1 MKYILKKNANML
13 VLVAIALIIC
23 NILSATHPLI
33 MKNILDVDI
42 TSKETLMKLFLTYFA
57 VHIILLFA
65 KNARNSVINKAMAK
79 ILRDLREKLFCNVLK
94 WDMTTYQKYNSSEIY
109 TRLTSDIENVSSL
122 FLGTIQIV
130 LNDVVYIIT
139 MVIFMFFADIKL
151 AIIGS
156 TAIILNAVVSYIFT
170 HKVAICSKIVLDKRD
185 KENRQFSEMYNKS
198 KLTYLYGLQKKNA
211 ETICRTMDEEL
222 VYRKKWIFVESFIY
236 PLAITIQAVAIYL
249 ILMYVF
255 NIDSMVSL
263 GSIYLL
269 INYIQKCRAPLN
281 EIFTELEEIQSS
293 SMSLKRINILLKEK
307 GREDIEKGEVAEN
320 LKGDIEF
327 ENVCM
332 QYGENKVLHNISFV
346 IKEGNKVTIA
356 GKTGVGKT
364 TIANILM
371 RLYPI
376 KSGKIMIGGKDIQK
390 VRIED
395 VRKNISYISQTPYI
409 LNDTLKNNIILGDET
424 ITEKQIR
431 MVAND
436 IGFEKVLDK
445 FQNGLEERIDKNKLS
460 YGQLQMI
467 AFLRAI
473 LHKANIY
480 IFDEP
485 TSNIDLKTEDRIQKL
500 IDKITNDSTV
510 IIIAHRK
517 STIENS
523 DKIIYLKDGK
533 VDMIVNKDVNLSKG
547 TPLFD
552 KY

>member
-1 MKYILKKNANML
+1 MKYILKKNAKILLL
-13 VLVAIALIIC
+13 VGISIIIV
-23 NILSATHPLI
+23 NILSASHPLV
-33 MKNILDVDI
+33 MKRILDIDI
-42 TSKETLMKLFLTYFA
+42 RSKDALIRLFLTYFII
-57 VHIILLFA
+57 HIILVLA
-65 KNARNSVINKAMAK
+65 KNTRNSIINKVMSK
-79 ILRDLREKLFCNVLK
+79 ILKDLREKLFCHILK
-94 WDMTTYQKYNSSEIY
+94 WDMSTYQKYNSSEIY
-109 TRLTSDIENVSSL
+109 TRLTADIDNVSSL
-122 FLGTIQIV
+122 FLGTMQVV

-156 TAIILNAVVSYIFT
+156 SAILLNAIVSYIFT
-170 HKVAICSKIVLDKRD
+170 HQVANCNKIILDKRD
-185 KENRQFSEMYNKS
+185 KENKQFSEMYNKN
-198 KLTYLYGLQKKNA
+198 KLTFLYGLQKKNKDR
-211 ETICRTMDEEL
+211 ICQTLDEEL
-222 VYRKKWIFVESFIY
+222 IYRKKWIFDESFIY
-236 PLAITIQAVAIYL
+236 PLAVTIQAIAIYL
-249 ILMYVF
+249 ILIYVF
-255 NIDSMVSL
+255 HINITISL
-263 GSIYLL
+263 GSIYLV
-269 INYIQKCRAPLN
+269 INYIQNCRSPLN

-293 SMSLKRINILLKEK
+293 SMSLKRINKLLKEQRK
-307 GREDIEKGEVAEN
+307 EDIETGEIVED

-332 QYGENKVLHNISFV
+332 QYGENKVLHNISFI

-364 TIANILM
+364 TLANILM

-376 KSGKIMIGGKDIQK
+376 QSGKILIGGRNIQEIRIQDI
-390 VRIED
+390 
-395 VRKNISYISQTPYI
+395 RKNISYISQTPYI
-409 LNDTLKNNIILGDET
+409 LNDTLKNNIILGDKT
-424 ITEKQIR
+424 ITDEQIR
-431 MVAND
+431 IVANE

-445 FQNGLEERIDKNKLS
+445 FTDGLEEKIEKNKLS

-485 TSNIDLKTEDRIQKL
+485 TSNIDLKTEYRIQKL
-500 IDKITNDSTV
+500 IDRITEESTV

-533 VDMIVNKDVNLSKG
+533 VDMIVNKEKVFN
-547 TPLFD
+547 
-552 KY
+552 

>member
-1 MKYILKKNANML
+1 MKYILKKNAKILIL
-13 VLVAIALIIC
+13 VGISIIIV
-23 NILSATHPLI
+23 NILSASHPLV
-33 MKNILDVDI
+33 MKGILDIDI
-42 TSKETLMKLFLTYFA
+42 TAKDALIKLFLTYFII
-57 VHIILLFA
+57 HIILVLA
-65 KNARNSVINKAMAK
+65 KNTRNSIINKAMSK
-79 ILRDLREKLFCNVLK
+79 ILKDLREKLFYHILK
-94 WDMTTYQKYNSSEIY
+94 WDMSTYQKYNSSEIY
-109 TRLTSDIENVSSL
+109 TRLTADIDNVSSL
-122 FLGTIQIV
+122 FLGTMQVV

-156 TAIILNAVVSYIFT
+156 VAILLNAVVSYIFT
-170 HKVAICSKIVLDKRD
+170 HQVANCNKIILDKRD
-185 KENRQFSEMYNKS
+185 KENKQFSEMYNKN
-198 KLTYLYGLQKKNA
+198 KLTFLYGLQKKN
-211 ETICRTMDEEL
+211 EDKICKTLDEEL
-222 VYRKKWIFVESFIY
+222 VYRKKWIFDESFIY
-236 PLAITIQAVAIYL
+236 PLAVTIQAIAIYL
-249 ILMYVF
+249 ILIYVF
-255 NIDSMVSL
+255 HINITISL
-263 GSIYLL
+263 GSIYLV
-269 INYIQKCRAPLN
+269 INYIQNCRTPLN

-293 SMSLKRINILLKEK
+293 SMSLKRINKLLKEQGK
-307 GREDIEKGEVAEN
+307 EDIETGEIVED

-332 QYGENKVLHNISFV
+332 QYGENKVLHNISFI

-364 TIANILM
+364 TLANVLM

-376 KSGKIMIGGKDIQK
+376 QSGKILIGGRNIQE
-390 VRIED
+390 VRIQD
-395 VRKNISYISQTPYI
+395 IRKNISYISQTPYI
-409 LNDTLKNNIILGDET
+409 LNDTLKNNIILGDKT
-424 ITEKQIR
+424 ITDEQIR
-431 MVAND
+431 TVANE

-445 FQNGLEERIDKNKLS
+445 FPNGLEEKIEKNKLS

-485 TSNIDLKTEDRIQKL
+485 TSNIDLKTEDRMQKL
-500 IDKITNDSTV
+500 IDRITKESTV

-533 VDMIVNKDVNLSKG
+533 VDMIVNKEKVFN
-547 TPLFD
+547 
-552 KY
+552 

>member
-1 MKYILKKNANML
+1 MKYILKKNAKILIL
-13 VLVAIALIIC
+13 VGISIIIV
-23 NILSATHPLI
+23 NILSASHPLV
-33 MKNILDVDI
+33 MKGILDIDI
-42 TSKETLMKLFLTYFA
+42 TSKDALIRLFLTYFI
-57 VHIILLFA
+57 VHIILVLA
-65 KNARNSVINKAMAK
+65 KNTRNSIINKAMSK
-79 ILRDLREKLFCNVLK
+79 ILKDLREKLFCHILK
-94 WDMTTYQKYNSSEIY
+94 WDMSTYQKYNSSEIY
-109 TRLTSDIENVSSL
+109 TRLTADIDNVSSL
-122 FLGTIQIV
+122 FLGTMQVV

-156 TAIILNAVVSYIFT
+156 VAILLNAVVSYIFT
-170 HKVAICSKIVLDKRD
+170 HQVANCNKIVLDKRD
-185 KENRQFSEMYNKS
+185 KENKQFSEMYNKN
-198 KLTYLYGLQKKNA
+198 KLTFLYGLQKQNEDK
-211 ETICRTMDEEL
+211 ICKTLDEEL
-222 VYRKKWIFVESFIY
+222 VYRKKWIFDESFIY
-236 PLAITIQAVAIYL
+236 PLAVTIQALAIYL
-249 ILMYVF
+249 ILIYVF
-255 NIDSMVSL
+255 HINITISL
-263 GSIYLL
+263 GSIYLV
-269 INYIQKCRAPLN
+269 INYIQNCRAPLN

-293 SMSLKRINILLKEK
+293 SMSLKRINKLLKEQGK
-307 GREDIEKGEVAEN
+307 ENIETGGIVKD

-332 QYGENKVLHNISFV
+332 QYGENKVLHNISFI

-364 TIANILM
+364 TLANVLM

-376 KSGKIMIGGKDIQK
+376 HSGKILIGGRNIQEIRIQDI
-390 VRIED
+390 
-395 VRKNISYISQTPYI
+395 RKNISYISQTPYI
-409 LNDTLKNNIILGDET
+409 LNDTLKNNIILGDKT
-424 ITEKQIR
+424 ITDEQIKI
-431 MVAND
+431 VANE

-445 FQNGLEERIDKNKLS
+445 FPNGLEEKIERNKLS

-500 IDKITNDSTV
+500 IDRITKESTV

-533 VDMIVNKDVNLSKG
+533 VDMIVNKEKVVK
-547 TPLFD
+547 T
-552 KY
+552 Y